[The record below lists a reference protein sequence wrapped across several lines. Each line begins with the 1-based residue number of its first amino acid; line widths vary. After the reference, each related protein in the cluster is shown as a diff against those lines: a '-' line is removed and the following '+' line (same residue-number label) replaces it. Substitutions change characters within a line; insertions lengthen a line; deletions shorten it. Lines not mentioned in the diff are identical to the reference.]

1 MGLLV
6 EICRE
11 AGITL
16 CASLHDLGVARDLLP
31 RLVGLRH
38 GRVVFDRP
46 TADLDDG
53 DFHALYDLAPEE
65 MVNDG
70 P

>member
-1 MGLLV
+1 MR
-6 EICRE
+6 ICAE
-11 AGITL
+11 PKITL
-16 CASLHDLGVARDLLP
+16 CASLHDLSVARELLP

-46 TADLDDG
+46 TAELDDA
-53 DFHALYDLAPEE
+53 DFQGLYDLAPEE
-65 MVNDG
+65 MVEDG